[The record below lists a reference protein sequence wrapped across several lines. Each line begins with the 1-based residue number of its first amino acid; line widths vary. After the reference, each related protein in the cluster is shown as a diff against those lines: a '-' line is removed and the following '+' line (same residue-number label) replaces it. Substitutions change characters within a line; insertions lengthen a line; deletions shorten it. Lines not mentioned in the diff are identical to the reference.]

1 MDLPRYTFPI
11 FLAAVVFLIF
21 SAILPSSTGIFVMML
36 VLPALVL
43 YQAFVILKDGAS
55 EEQE

>member
-1 MDLPRYTFPI
+1 MDLPKYTFPI

-55 EEQE
+55 EEQD

>member
-1 MDLPRYTFPI
+1 MDLPKYTFPI

-21 SAILPSSTGIFVMML
+21 SAILPSSTGIFVIML
-36 VLPALVL
+36 LLPALVL

-55 EEQE
+55 DEQD

>member
-1 MDLPRYTFPI
+1 MDLPKYTFPI

-21 SAILPSSTGIFVMML
+21 SAVLPSSTGIFVMML